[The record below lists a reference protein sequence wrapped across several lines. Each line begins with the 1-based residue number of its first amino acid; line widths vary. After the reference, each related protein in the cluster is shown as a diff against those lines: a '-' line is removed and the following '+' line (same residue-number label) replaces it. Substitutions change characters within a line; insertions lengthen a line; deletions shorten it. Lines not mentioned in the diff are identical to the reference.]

1 MYKIPLSYNT
11 IDAKGLQEVLLK
23 YQDRHHEQLVFDFE
37 KLASSRLLNK
47 PVVALS
53 SGTAALHLALAALDI
68 GPGDYVAVPT
78 FAYVASV
85 NPVVYV
91 GATPVWIDSESTT
104 WNLCPEL
111 LEHALRK
118 FNTRTKRIKTI
129 MVVHNYG
136 VPADMGKILNLAR
149 QYGVPVIEDA
159 AEAWGASINKQPCG
173 TVGDIG
179 VFSFNNNKSITA
191 FGGGLITT
199 SKAKWEKRVRL
210 LATQA
215 RLPKPY
221 YVFDEVG
228 YNYRM
233 SPLTAAYGLLEVQ
246 QDTKC
251 VNNRKRVFEHY
262 LSQLSTIQGLT
273 SAIELQGHVSSRWL
287 SAFRFLGRTR
297 VKGFL
302 KVADSQGIEIRI
314 GWNPLHRMK
323 HLSGFPK
330 VLNGTSEALFQEV
343 FCLPSGENLS
353 SMTQEKVISELKKS
367 LGYN

>member
-1 MYKIPLSYNT
+1 VYKIPLSYNT

-23 YQDRHHEQLVFDFE
+23 YQHRNHEQLVSDFE

-53 SGTAALHLALAALDI
+53 SGTAALHLALTALDI
-68 GPGDYVAVPT
+68 GPADWVVVPT

-85 NPVVYV
+85 NPVLYV

-111 LEHALRK
+111 LEQALRK
-118 FNTRTKRIKTI
+118 FNKRTKRIKAI
-129 MVVHNYG
+129 IVVHNYG
-136 VPADMGKILNLAR
+136 VPADMEKILSLAR

-179 VFSFNNNKSITA
+179 VFSFNNNKTITA
-191 FGGGLITT
+191 FGGGLVAT
-199 SKAKWEKRVRL
+199 SNAKWEKRIRL
-210 LATQA
+210 LATQG
-215 RLPKPY
+215 RLPKSY

-233 SPLTAAYGLLEVQ
+233 SPLTAAYGLLQVE
-246 QDTKC
+246 QDTKR
-251 VNNRKRVFEHY
+251 VSNRKQVFERY
-262 LSQLSTIQGLT
+262 YSQLSTVQGLT
-273 SAIELQGHVSSRWL
+273 AASELQSHVASRWL
-287 SAFRFLGRTR
+287 SAFRFSGRSR
-297 VKGFL
+297 VKDFL
-302 KVADSQGIEIRI
+302 KVADNQGIEIRI

-330 VLNGTSEALFQEV
+330 FLNGTSEALFKEV
-343 FCLPSGENLS
+343 FCLPSGENLPQGS
-353 SMTQEKVISELKKS
+353 QEKVIVELKKS
-367 LGYN
+367 LGYK